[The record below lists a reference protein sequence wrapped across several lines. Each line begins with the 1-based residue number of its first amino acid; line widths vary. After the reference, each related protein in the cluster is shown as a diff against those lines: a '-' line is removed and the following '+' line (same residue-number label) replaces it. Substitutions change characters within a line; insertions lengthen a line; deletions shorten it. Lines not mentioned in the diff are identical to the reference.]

1 MCRWVATTASVLLLA
16 GAILSAQTVNTADQQ
31 TPAFEVASV
40 KQNKSG
46 SIQSNIGLQPG
57 GRFAAIN
64 VALVGLI
71 RIAYGT
77 TGPLGPSSFP
87 DVPSWFYTDHYDI
100 LAKADDNVT
109 QDQLLPLLRSLLA
122 DRFKL
127 SLHMEARTTR
137 VYALVVAR
145 RDNQFGPGLRRS
157 NGECAGPSERV
168 ADGCRIL
175 NAPGLLRARGIPL
188 ETLTRMLSGSL
199 EDRRRVDDETG
210 LTGTFDVDLRWTP
223 DRAPQLPLDAPPE
236 IAQAVA
242 TLDPNGA
249 SLFTAIQEQLG
260 LKLESKNE
268 QVDVIVIDHVEK
280 PTPD

>member
-1 MCRWVATTASVLLLA
+1 MCRWVITTASALLLA
-16 GAILSAQTVNTADQQ
+16 GAILTAQTGNTADQN

-64 VALVGLI
+64 VPLVGLI

-77 TGPLGPSSFP
+77 AGPLGPSSFP
-87 DVPSWFYTDHYDI
+87 DVPNWFYTDHYDI
-100 LAKADDNVT
+100 LAKADANVT
-109 QDQLLPLLRSLLA
+109 QEQLLPLLRSLLA

-127 SLHMEARTTR
+127 SLHMEAKTTR

-145 RDNQFGPGLRRS
+145 RDNGFGPGLRRS
-157 NGECAGPSERV
+157 DGECAGPSERGS
-168 ADGCRIL
+168 DGCRIL

-199 EDRRRVDDETG
+199 EDHRRVDDETG
-210 LTGTFDVDLRWTP
+210 LSGTFDVDLRWLQIEF
-223 DRAPQLPLDAPPE
+223 R
-236 IAQAVA
+236 
-242 TLDPNGA
+242 NC
-249 SLFTAIQEQLG
+249 
-260 LKLESKNE
+260 
-268 QVDVIVIDHVEK
+268 H
-280 PTPD
+280 

>member
-1 MCRWVATTASVLLLA
+1 MCQWVTMTASALLLA
-16 GAILSAQTVNTADQQ
+16 GAILTAQAGNTADQK

-64 VALVGLI
+64 VSLVGLI

-77 TGPLGPSSFP
+77 AGPLGPSSFP
-87 DVPSWFYTDHYDI
+87 DVPNWFYTDHYDI
-100 LAKADDNVT
+100 LAKADANVT
-109 QDQLLPLLRSLLA
+109 QEQLLPLLRSLLA

-145 RDNQFGPGLRRS
+145 RDNRFGPGLRRS
-157 NGECAGPSERV
+157 DGECAGPSERGS
-168 ADGCRIL
+168 DGCRIL
-175 NAPGLLRARGIPL
+175 NGPGLLRARGIPL

-199 EDRRRVDDETG
+199 EDHRRVDDETG
-210 LTGTFDVDLRWTP
+210 LSGTFDVDLRWTP
-223 DRAPQLPLDAPPE
+223 DRVPQLPLDAPPE
-236 IAQAVA
+236 IARAAA
-242 TLDPNGA
+242 TLDPNGP
-249 SLFTAIQEQLG
+249 SLFTAMQEQLG
-260 LKLESKNE
+260 LKLESKN
-268 QVDVIVIDHVEK
+268 QQIDVIVIDHVEK

>member
-16 GAILSAQTVNTADQQ
+16 GAILSAQTVKTADQK

-57 GRFAAIN
+57 GRFAAVN

-87 DVPSWFYTDHYDI
+87 DVPSWFYTEHYDI

-157 NGECAGPSERV
+157 HGECAGPSERI
-168 ADGCRIL
+168 ADGCPIL
-175 NAPGLLRARGIPL
+175 NAPGVLRARGIPV

-199 EDRRRVDDETG
+199 EDHRRVDDETG
-210 LTGTFDVDLRWTP
+210 LTGTFDLDLRWTP

>member
-1 MCRWVATTASVLLLA
+1 MTTTASAMLLA
-16 GAILSAQTVNTADQQ
+16 GAILTAQAGNTADQK

-40 KQNKSG
+40 KPNKSG
-46 SIQSNIGLQPG
+46 SIQSNFGLQPG

-64 VALVGLI
+64 VSVIGLI

-77 TGPLGPSSFP
+77 AGPLGPSSFP
-87 DVPSWFYTDHYDI
+87 DVPNWFYSDHYDI
-100 LAKADDNVT
+100 LATAGANIT
-109 QDQLLPLLRSLLA
+109 QEQLLPLLRSLLA

-127 SLHMEARTTR
+127 ALHMEARTTR
-137 VYALVVAR
+137 VYGLVVAR
-145 RDNQFGPGLRRS
+145 RDNRLGPGLRRS
-157 NGECAGPSERV
+157 NGECDGPSERGSD
-168 ADGCRIL
+168 ACRIL

-199 EDRRRVDDETG
+199 EDHRRVDDETG

-236 IAQAVA
+236 IARAAA
-242 TLDPNGA
+242 TLDPNGP

-268 QVDVIVIDHVEK
+268 QIDVIVIDHVEK